1 MTVRSSLAGLRR
13 PLVALALCALL
24 TACPQV
30 PRTTPPPP
38 ETAVPAADPAAIPAL
53 PDGDALVLVS
63 LDGVHPGALG
73 QGHSPTLDRLA
84 AGGVRAEAMRPSFPS
99 LTFPNH
105 YTLVTGLRPD
115 RHGIVDNR
123 MLDRELGRFGLSDR
137 AAVGDARWWGGEPL
151 WLGLQRAGGRAAT
164 MFWPG
169 SEAPI
174 GGDRP
179 RWWFP
184 FDKAISPEAR
194 VDQVLAWLELP
205 AAERPRFI
213 TLYFEHVDEAGHD
226 HGPDSPEAVAALQRL
241 DAALARLV
249 DGIDARGAAGRTHL
263 VVVSDHGMATVPPGQ
278 VLALDDWLD
287 LEAVDV
293 VTMGQLVGVNP
304 RRGRRAEVER
314 ALLQPRAHLACHRRG
329 ETPPGWH
336 YGAHP
341 RVPRILCLVEPGWR
355 VGTRASLARWAHQA
369 HATGAHGYDPAHPSM
384 QAMFIARGPAFAEG
398 VVLPAFDNVHVY
410 PLLAGLL
417 GFPPADNDGDAAVLR
432 PALRA
437 TAPAAPAAATPAA
450 D

>member
-1 MTVRSSLAGLRR
+1 MTPRSPAPGARR
-13 PLVALALCALL
+13 PLAALVLCALL
-24 TACPQV
+24 AACLPT
-30 PRTTPPPP
+30 PRAP
-38 ETAVPAADPAAIPAL
+38 APAAPAPDAAGPAAPVAL

-63 LDGVHPGALG
+63 LDGVHPDALG
-73 QGHSPTLDRLA
+73 RGHTPTLDRLA

-123 MLDRELGRFGLSDR
+123 MLDPALGRFALSNRD
-137 AAVGDARWWGGEPL
+137 AVGDARWWGGEPL
-151 WLGLQRAGGRAAT
+151 WLGVQRAGGRAAT

-174 GGDRP
+174 GGERP

-184 FDKAISPEAR
+184 FDSAMAPEAR
-194 VDQVLAWLELP
+194 VDQVLAWLDLP

-213 TLYFEHVDEAGHD
+213 TLYFEHTDEAGHD
-226 HGPDSPEAVAALQRL
+226 HGPDSPEAIAALQRL
-241 DAALARLV
+241 DEVLGRLL

-263 VVVSDHGMATVPPGQ
+263 VVVSDHGMAAVPPGQ
-278 VLALDDWLD
+278 VMALDDWVD

-293 VTMGQLVGVNP
+293 VTMGQLLGVNP

-314 ALLQPRAHLACHRRG
+314 ALLQPRPHVACHRRD
-329 ETPPGWH
+329 ETPAGWR

-341 RVPRILCLVEPGWR
+341 RVPRILCLAEPGWR
-355 VGTRASLARWAHQA
+355 IATRSALARWADQA
-369 HATGAHGYDPAHPSM
+369 HATGAHGYDPAHPTM
-384 QAMFIARGPAFAEG
+384 QALFLARGPAFAEG

-410 PLLAGLL
+410 PLLAALL
-417 GFPPADNDGDAAVLR
+417 GIAPADHDGDPAVLR

-437 TAPAAPAAATPAA
+437 AAPVQAATPGAAA